1 MPPTAAGRPVRI
13 DLRSD
18 TVTRPTP
25 AMREAMAAAEVGD
38 DVYGDDPTVNR
49 LEERTAAV
57 LGKEAALFT
66 PTGTMSNQ
74 IAIRCHTEP
83 GDLVLAERHAHA
95 WLVEGGAPAA
105 LAGATVVGL
114 DGDRGAFGGAQV
126 RAAVRTPHRMV
137 PAACYP
143 PARLVAA
150 ENTHNFAGGAV
161 WPLPRLR
168 EMADTAKGLGLA
180 THLDGARLWHAAAA
194 TGIAEA
200 DYAAG
205 FDTVSVCFSKAL
217 GAPMGSCLAG
227 SAEVIGRARRFRQQ
241 FGGGFRQAGIMAAGA
256 LHALDHHRER
266 LPEDHR
272 RARAL
277 AAGLSRLPGILL
289 DTAEVETNIVRF
301 RTEGVDAFRLA
312 ERLLDDGVA
321 VLPGSKDAMRVIPH
335 LDISDADLEEALA
348 VFSTA
353 LTAVAAA

>member
-25 AMREAMAAAEVGD
+25 AMREAMASAEVGD
-38 DVYGDDPTVNR
+38 DVYGDDPTVAR
-49 LEERTAAV
+49 LEEWTAEV

-83 GDLVLAERHAHA
+83 GDSVLAERNAHA

-105 LAGATVVGL
+105 LSGVTVVGL
-114 DGDRGAFGGAQV
+114 DGERGAFRADRV
-126 RAAVRTPHRMV
+126 RAAVREPHPMV

-143 PARLVAA
+143 PPRLVLA

-161 WPLPRLR
+161 WPFPRLR
-168 EMADTAKGLGLA
+168 EMTAAARSLGLA
-180 THLDGARLWHAAAA
+180 THLDGARLWHAAVK
-194 TGIAEA
+194 TGVPEAEL
-200 DYAAG
+200 AAG

-227 SAEVIGRARRFRQQ
+227 SASVVARARRFRQQ
-241 FGGGFRQAGIMAAGA
+241 FGGGFRQAGILAAGA
-256 LHALDHHRER
+256 LYALEHHRDR

-272 RARAL
+272 RARVL
-277 AAGLSRLPGILL
+277 AEGLAGLPGIVL
-289 DTAEVETNIVRF
+289 DPEEVETNIVRF
-301 RTEGVDAFRLA
+301 RTEGVNAYRLA
-312 ERLLDDGVA
+312 ERLLDREVA
-321 VLPGSKDAMRVIPH
+321 VLPGSETAMRVIPH
-335 LDISDADLEEALA
+335 LDLTDRDVEE
-348 VFSTA
+348 
-353 LTAVAAA
+353 AVAAFESALVAAAAA

>member
-1 MPPTAAGRPVRI
+1 MTPTAAGRPVRI

-74 IAIRCHTEP
+74 IAIRCNTEP

-277 AAGLSRLPGILL
+277 AVGLSRLPGILL

-348 VFSTA
+348 VFSAA